1 MAKMMLLA
9 TLTVSVLSLVGCYNE
24 DARAVLQCADEH
36 ARCVVVVDDLCTT
49 DDRYCPGDA
58 PFSNRLTAL
67 VLCDGAYD
75 KCLEVATGTRTP
87 DRFAASEAQ

>member
-1 MAKMMLLA
+1 MVRWIALA
-9 TLTVSVLSLVGCYNE
+9 FTVSAASAGCYSE
-24 DARAVLQCADEH
+24 EARAVLQCADEH

-58 PFSNRLTAL
+58 PFSNRVTAL

-75 KCLEVATGTRTP
+75 KCIEVATGTRTP
-87 DRFAASEAQ
+87 DRFSVAGGAQ